1 MGTLRVW
8 AWLELPRKRSG
19 QLMIIWRVKFKM
31 KIGTRSLL
39 FGCHQFLL
47 HPAFVL
53 FGWVKLYGWPNW
65 KELICIIIHDWGYWG
80 CPNMDGNEGENHPKW
95 AAWKAF
101 RLLSFI
107 NYPTKCPKPWL
118 WMREFGEGTKYYNLC
133 LYHSRFYAKK
143 LQAEPSKLCW
153 ADKLGTSL
161 MPAWLW
167 VFLSGLSGEQQEYM
181 DNQRYEV
188 HGHTCPYEF
197 FKAYRNLVLTKL
209 LPSNQEASHE

>member
-1 MGTLRVW
+1 
-8 AWLELPRKRSG
+8 
-19 QLMIIWRVKFKM
+19 M

-47 HPAFVL
+47 HPLFVL
-53 FGWVKLYGWPNW
+53 RGWVKLYGWPNW

-80 CPNMDGNEGENHPKW
+80 CPNMDGDEGEVHPEW
-95 AAWKAF
+95 AAKEAF
-101 RLLSFI
+101 HLFDDSGK
-107 NYPTKCPKPWL
+107 N
-118 WMREFGEGTKYYNLC
+118 KYLTYYTLC
-133 LYHSRFYAKK
+133 LLHSRFYAKK
-143 LQAEPSKLCW
+143 LNSKPSKLCW

-197 FKAYRNLVLTKL
+197 FKAYRELVLTKL
-209 LPSNQEASHE
+209 LPGIDGSLEGGGS